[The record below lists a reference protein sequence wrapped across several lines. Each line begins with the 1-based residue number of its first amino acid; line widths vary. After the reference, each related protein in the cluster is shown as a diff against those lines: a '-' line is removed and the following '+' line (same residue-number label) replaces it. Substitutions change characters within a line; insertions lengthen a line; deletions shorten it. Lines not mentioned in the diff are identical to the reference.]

1 MTDIDELQGKKVV
14 IKGRVSF
21 SGLSKKI
28 TSQYDQFNGNQALYR
43 LKLNHVEVVKGQTP
57 EAADFIKNKFYE
69 GKDENAGVYFYDF
82 ASNSDYSPAIY
93 DKNHPDDPVTCEEK
107 DKELAKDQLVLVSLE
122 LFKPKKYNNIGVGIA
137 AIQVQDIDNPATWA
151 NVGQASFA
159 DAFDF

>member
-1 MTDIDELQGKKVV
+1 MTSVDELQGKKVV

-82 ASNSDYSPAIY
+82 ASNSNYSPAIY

-122 LFKPKKYNNIGVGIA
+122 LFKPNKYNNIGVGIA

-151 NVGQASFA
+151 NVGPASFA

>member
-93 DKNHPDDPVTCEEK
+93 DKNHQDKPVTCEEM

-137 AIQVQDIDNPATWA
+137 AIQVPDIDNPDTWT